1 MSGQNSITITVDAT
15 GALQGIQGT
24 TEALE
29 RLNNTAREALAQL
42 QATAEVENPFKVVLE
57 GMSEATSLA
66 SNYVTVVGALKNLP
80 ADLAGMATPFLG
92 QKVAL
97 EAATVAT
104 RGLSLA
110 MTALPLV
117 AIAAAVA
124 ALGTGL
130 YQMLTNTQESTRQY
144 KNLNDAMTALRPVIG
159 GNGESL
165 DRFVLRMDKAT
176 ASTRQLTLAA
186 LDAAKTTAETE
197 RKQQQAAASS
207 ALGRMEAL
215 ARAQVPTDPM
225 GNNFV
230 TEPDLGLDP
239 EVVKTLQD
247 FAKSA
252 NKDVADLAGQLY
264 ALGPAGKEALQTL
277 VEFQGKQ
284 VSLLELAVASQGTN
298 EALTDLGQK
307 MRVARG
313 ELTAAEQATLEHT
326 RATNAATGAVQTQ
339 TACLNELAVAQ
350 KGVADG
356 MDMSAGLAEMT
367 AQFNASVAATQQA
380 TDAMVE
386 GTYAKIQAD
395 FNATL
400 AANAATPSQIVAE
413 GRKANDAAAE
423 TGKKQ
428 AEEVNKTAETIAK
441 GWGEALFNQ
450 ITGKGDGIKSW
461 FKGLFKQIASDA
473 LKNKIIVPVTSAIA
487 GALGGFGIGALTGT
501 ADAAGGS
508 GGGGG
513 ATGGNL
519 LESLSGGLTKALD
532 GLQAGVT
539 KLGSSLFGTAEGF
552 LEVPGGVSAKIAGS
566 NGLLGS
572 GGQFLG
578 STNLATGIT
587 GALSGVGLGM
597 TAGGLLGA
605 LGIGKGNQT
614 GAAIGG
620 AIGGVVGSF
629 VPVLGTALGGILG
642 GALGSLFGSK
652 PSNKEGN
659 AVIDLSAGSYTIGGF
674 TGKKYSQE
682 NRDAAGD
689 LAKQVLSIKDALEK
703 GFGAKV
709 TGTLAVGAGDR
720 DGLFATSLN
729 STARTSFS
737 KDEAGA
743 KQLVAFVTGEFV
755 TGIKDQLAPEI
766 GAALGRV
773 DFGDMTKAAGDLD
786 FIRNFRDS
794 LGALKE
800 DMGLQNQAARAAA
813 DAVRTQTDAIKEFRE
828 TTARL
833 FPDAVA
839 EADAALK
846 SYVEGLV
853 GIRQAAD
860 PLTQMETAM
869 IALQARFEA
878 YKPLLEEVGYT
889 AEQAQEAIAS
899 GLKQAKDQLKG
910 DYEKTLDRQYNE
922 LTGKGYVNQINDLI
936 TNRDTGL
943 KDAAALGVDPGLV
956 TRNFTAGLEA
966 QLKNLDKSQ
975 LEGLLVTFAGVTD
988 VATVVNT
995 ALARLNGTLQQT
1007 SETAEQIAAR
1017 AARTAEFRD
1026 GLLDRRARA
1035 TGAADTEAGQL
1046 DIFDRAA
1053 KTEKEATQ
1061 KRINEGELGA
1071 EALTELE
1078 ATLAAERE
1086 AITRDFAARALE
1098 AAKANAEKQAEIARS
1113 LGDRVAALQAVG
1125 DKDGD
1130 IRLLERKQKAEYD
1143 AAVAAGWTA
1152 DQLSILSDV
1161 LKGEMGNAVAEKQRQ
1176 AAAAEAAVTSSLAD
1190 RVATL
1195 YNATLPDGEIRNLER
1210 KQKAEYDAAVAAGWT
1225 AGQLAVLSDVLKVEM
1240 AQAIDAAA
1248 ARIRTLNEGIQDR
1261 LFAATTDTSTLS
1273 GALAAFDR
1281 KTAKE
1286 RADIAR
1292 NAGADLVSFD
1302 QATAAERLK
1311 IEKDFADRAA
1321 AVNQG
1326 FADRLFAATNDADT
1340 LSGALAAF
1348 DRQAAKERLDAAKT
1362 GGANLALL
1370 EKAQGAERARIVK
1383 SFADKAIAEAQANA
1397 DAARDKLIQAYQR
1410 EADAARTLAAD
1421 WRDAGKSIRDAL
1433 KADKLSDQYSNLNP
1447 DQRAALAEQELRRL
1461 AARANDSSLTAQERL
1476 DAAQAL
1482 PEARRTFLD
1491 AVRPLYEGTE
1501 RWGEALDMSAKLLE
1515 GVADTGD
1522 RQADLAQRQVDL
1534 AEGQLTALGVVNDS
1548 VLSVADALDRYRQAV
1563 EKLAEVKAAAVPVAQ
1578 SPAPAAGIPAND
1590 QPTTPTIEQVR
1601 ADLLAA
1607 VTMRSMLGDV
1617 EVLTWQKDGKT
1628 MGALSKEEVT
1638 TTRPLD
1644 YLLFTARKVGLAG
1657 YQGGGIIGNGLY
1669 NTDSVLA
1676 RYQDGGFVALAGG
1689 EFVTRA
1695 PSVNNDTLPLLR
1707 AINDTGRPPAGLRSD
1722 EGSARMERL
1731 LAALLSQA
1739 EDNGRRQAELDAR
1752 GYDLLADRLT
1762 GLLAQ
1767 GQDAAA
1773 DRRRVAR

>member
-1 MSGQNSITITVDAT
+1 MSGQNSITINVDAS

-24 TEALE
+24 DEALRRLGATAAACAGQFQALQGAVSGLSSGQSAIDTMLGALPDMLTTVNELHTALRNLPGALQTLGLMAAPITATTEA
-29 RLNNTAREALAQL
+29 TAAATAATRALAVA
-42 QATAEVENPFKVVLE
+42 QA
-57 GMSEATSLA
+57 
-66 SNYVTVVGALKNLP
+66 
-80 ADLAGMATPFLG
+80 
-92 QKVAL
+92 
-97 EAATVAT
+97 
-104 RGLSLA
+104 
-110 MTALPLV
+110 ALPLV
-117 AIAAAVA
+117 AIGAAIA
-124 ALGTGL
+124 ALGVGL
-130 YQMLTNTQESTRQY
+130 YEMFNNTQESTRQY
-144 KNLNDAMTALRPVIG
+144 KNLNEAMTALRPVIG
-159 GNGESL
+159 GNAESL
-165 DRFVLRMDKAT
+165 DSFVTRMDKAT
-176 ASTRQLTLAA
+176 ASTRRLTLAA
-186 LDAAKTTAETE
+186 LDAAKATAESD
-197 RKQQQAAASS
+197 RKQQQAAAS
-207 ALGRMEAL
+207 GAL
-215 ARAQVPTDPM
+215 ARMQAQARANVPVDPM
-225 GNNFV
+225 GGNFV
-230 TEPDLGLDP
+230 AQADLGIDP
-239 EVVKTLQD
+239 DVVKTLQD
-247 FAKSA
+247 FANSA
-252 NKDVADLAGQLY
+252 TKDVADLAGQLY

-277 VEFQGKQ
+277 VDFQGKQ

-298 EALTDLGQK
+298 EALGTLAEQA
-307 MRVARG
+307 RIARG
-313 ELTAAEQATLEHT
+313 ELTETEQATL
-326 RATNAATGAVQTQ
+326 RQAKAAKGTADAVQTQ
-339 TACLNELAVAQ
+339 ADSLRDLADAQ
-350 KGVADG
+350 RDATDS
-356 MDMSAGLAEMT
+356 MDISAGLGQMV
-367 AQFNASVAATQQA
+367 AQFNAGMAASQEALNAQLEQTYTQ
-380 TDAMVE
+380 
-386 GTYAKIQAD
+386 IQAD

-400 AANAATPSQIVAE
+400 AANAATPSQIMAE

-428 AEEVNKTAETIAK
+428 AEEVNKTADAIAK
-441 GWGEALFNQ
+441 GWGEALFGQ
-450 ITGKGDGIKSW
+450 ITGKGDSIKNW

-473 LKNKIIVPVTSAIA
+473 LKNKIIVPVTSAIT

-508 GGGGG
+508 GGSG
-513 ATGGNL
+513 ATGGGL

-532 GLQAGVT
+532 GLQAGVN
-539 KLGSSLFGTAEGF
+539 KLGSSLFGEYGRRGTATD
-552 LEVPGGVSAKIAGS
+552 
-566 NGLLGS
+566 GLLGH

-578 STNLATGIT
+578 STDLATGIT

-614 GAAIGG
+614 GSAIGG

-659 AVIDLSAGSYTIGGF
+659 AVIDLSAGTYAIGGF

-703 GFGAKV
+703 GFGARV

-720 DGLFATSLN
+720 DGLFATTLN

-743 KQLVAFVTGEFV
+743 KQLVAFVTGQFV
-755 TGIKDQLAPEI
+755 SGIKDQLAPEI

-773 DFGDMTKAAGDLD
+773 DFADMTKAAGDLD

-794 LGALKE
+794 LDALKG
-800 DMGLQNQAARAAA
+800 DMGLQNQAALAAA
-813 DAVRTQTDAIKEFRE
+813 DAVRTQTEAVKQFRE

-869 IALQARFEA
+869 VALQARFEA

-889 AEQAQEAIAS
+889 AEQAQAAIAS

-910 DYEKTLDRQYNE
+910 DYEKTLDRQYND

-936 TNRDTGL
+936 ANRDTGL
-943 KDAAALGVDPGLV
+943 KDAAALGVDPALV

-966 QLKNLDKSQ
+966 QVKGLDKSQ
-975 LEGLLVTFAGVTD
+975 LEGLLTSFADMPAVVD
-988 VATVVNT
+988 VVNT
-995 ALARLNGTLQQT
+995 ALAKLNGTLQQT
-1007 SETAEQIAAR
+1007 AETADQIVAR

-1035 TGAADTEAGQL
+1035 RGEADTQTGQL
-1046 DIFDRAA
+1046 AIFDRAA
-1053 KTEKEATQ
+1053 EKEKAATEKRVQ
-1061 KRINEGELGA
+1061 EGELA
-1071 EALTELE
+1071 ATVLTELE

-1086 AITRDFAARALE
+1086 AITRDFAARELE
-1098 AAKANAEKQAEIARS
+1098 ATKAQAEKVAEINRS
-1113 LGDRVAALQAVG
+1113 LEDRVAALLAVG

-1143 AAVAAGWTA
+1143 AAKAAGWTA
-1152 DQLSILSDV
+1152 EQLSILSDV
-1161 LKGEMGNAVAEKQRQ
+1161 LNGEMGNAVAEKQRQ

-1195 YNATLPDGEIRNLER
+1195 YNSTLPDGDIRNLER

-1248 ARIRTLNEGIQDR
+1248 QRLRSLNDGIADR

-1273 GALAAFDR
+1273 GALSAFDR
-1281 KTAKE
+1281 KIAKE
-1286 RADIAR
+1286 RADIAKT
-1292 NAGADLVSFD
+1292 AGADLVSFD
-1302 QATAAERLK
+1302 AATAAERLK
-1311 IEKDFADRAA
+1311 IERDFAEQAA
-1321 AVNQG
+1321 SLNQG

-1348 DRQAAKERLDAAKT
+1348 DQQAARERLDAAKK
-1362 GGANLALL
+1362 GGVNLALL

-1383 SFADKAIAEAQANA
+1383 SFADKAIAEAQATA
-1397 DAARDKLIQAYQR
+1397 DAARDKLVQAYQR

-1421 WRDAGKSIRDAL
+1421 WREAGKSIRDAL
-1433 KADKLSDQYSNLNP
+1433 KADNLSDQYSNLNP
-1447 DQRAALAEQELRRL
+1447 DQRAALAEQELRDL
-1461 AARANDSSLTAQERL
+1461 AARASDPTLTAQERL
-1476 DAAQAL
+1476 AAAQAL
-1482 PEARRTFLD
+1482 PAARRAFLD

-1501 RWGEALDMSAKLLE
+1501 RWGNALDLSARLLE

-1522 RQADLAQRQVDL
+1522 QQADLTQRQVDL

-1548 VLSVADALDRYRQAV
+1548 ILSVADALDEYRKAV
-1563 EKLAEVKAAAVPVAQ
+1563 EKLAEVKANPTPEAQ
-1578 SPAPAAGIPAND
+1578 QPAPAAGTPAND
-1590 QPTTPTIEQVR
+1590 QPAARSIEQVR
-1601 ADLLAA
+1601 ADLSAA
-1607 VTMRSMLGDV
+1607 VSQRTLLGDT
-1617 EVLTWQKDGKT
+1617 EVLTWTQNGQTRASLTAADL
-1628 MGALSKEEVT
+1628 A
-1638 TTRPLD
+1638 TRPLD
-1644 YLLFTARKVGLAG
+1644 YLLDIARLAGLAG
-1657 YQGGGIIGNGLY
+1657 YQQGGMVGNGRF
-1669 NTDSVLA
+1669 NADSVLA
-1676 RYQDGGFVALAGG
+1676 RYQGGGFIALAGG

-1695 PSVNNDTLPLLR
+1695 TSVTADTAPILR

-1722 EGSARMERL
+1722 EGSARLERL
-1731 LAALLSQA
+1731 LAALLTQA
-1739 EDNGRRQAELDAR
+1739 QDNGKRQADLDAR
-1752 GYDLLADRLT
+1752 GYDLLADRL
-1762 GLLAQ
+1762 GLLLAQ
-1767 GQDAAA
+1767 AQDAAA

>member
-15 GALQGIQGT
+15 GALQGIQRV
-24 TEALE
+24 EQAVQALVVKA
-29 RLNNTAREALAQL
+29 NNASETIKAL
-42 QATAEVENPFKVVLE
+42 
-57 GMSEATSLA
+57 
-66 SNYVTVVGALKNLP
+66 
-80 ADLAGMATPFLG
+80 
-92 QKVAL
+92 
-97 EAATVAT
+97 TVAT
-104 RGLSLA
+104 SNIATTAAQVNAGAQGQAKAAGQQKQAKAEAADPQRGTDEERKEAAAAAKLNVEATKLEAQSAKALA
-110 MTALPLV
+110 ENTNQAKLALIELTK
-117 AIAAAVA
+117 AHELNKIAAAEEA
-124 ALGTGL
+124 
-130 YQMLTNTQESTRQY
+130 E
-144 KNLNDAMTALRPVIG
+144 LNKAKVSEMGAVI
-159 GNGESL
+159 NKYGE
-165 DRFVLRMDKAT
+165 A
-176 ASTRQLTLAA
+176 
-186 LDAAKTTAETE
+186 
-197 RKQQQAAASS
+197 RKQIEEKAAAD
-207 ALGRMEAL
+207 AEAIKKVMAEEEKL
-215 ARAQVPTDPM
+215 KKLQ
-225 GNNFV
+225 
-230 TEPDLGLDP
+230 E
-239 EVVKTLQD
+239 TLT
-247 FAKSA
+247 KSWGDA
-252 NKDVADLAGQLY
+252 
-264 ALGPAGKEALQTL
+264 
-277 VEFQGKQ
+277 F
-284 VSLLELAVASQGTN
+284 
-298 EALTDLGQK
+298 
-307 MRVARG
+307 
-313 ELTAAEQATLEHT
+313 
-326 RATNAATGAVQTQ
+326 
-339 TACLNELAVAQ
+339 
-350 KGVADG
+350 
-356 MDMSAGLAEMT
+356 LAE
-367 AQFNASVAATQQA
+367 
-380 TDAMVE
+380 
-386 GTYAKIQAD
+386 
-395 FNATL
+395 
-400 AANAATPSQIVAE
+400 
-413 GRKANDAAAE
+413 
-423 TGKKQ
+423 
-428 AEEVNKTAETIAK
+428 
-441 GWGEALFNQ
+441 
-450 ITGKGDGIKSW
+450 ITGKSGAMK
-461 FKGLFKQIASDA
+461 DA
-473 LKNKIIVPVTSAIA
+473 MGKLLKELAAQAIRNKIIVPITTSLAGFLSGAGIASLMGEATPAGNANAAGNAAASGSNVVAAATSAIN
-487 GALGGFGIGALTGT
+487 GSGT
-501 ADAAGGS
+501 APVDVVGS
-508 GGGGG
+508 
-513 ATGGNL
+513 
-519 LESLSGGLTKALD
+519 LTKALD

-539 KLGSSLFGTAEGF
+539 KLGSNLFGTVGANG
-552 LEVPGGVSAKIAGS
+552 AAGTS
-566 NGLLGS
+566 GLLGS
-572 GGQFLG
+572 GGEFLG

-743 KQLVAFVTGEFV
+743 KQLVAFVTGQFV

-889 AEQAQEAIAS
+889 AEQAQEAIAN
-899 GLKQAKDQLKG
+899 GLKKAKDQLKG

-922 LTGKGYVNQINDLI
+922 LTGKGYVNQINDLVD
-936 TNRDTGL
+936 NLNVGR
-943 KDAAALGVDPGLV
+943 KDAAALGVDPTLV

-995 ALARLNGTLQQT
+995 ALAKLNGTLQQT

-1017 AARTAEFRD
+1017 AARTSEFRD

-1061 KRINEGELGA
+1061 KRIKEGELGG
-1071 EALTELE
+1071 EALAELE

-1086 AITRDFAARALE
+1086 AISRDFVTRA
-1098 AAKANAEKQAEIARS
+1098 AAKDAEIARS

-1302 QATAAERLK
+1302 AATAAERLK

-1433 KADKLSDQYSNLNP
+1433 KADKLSDQYGNLNP

-1482 PEARRTFLD
+1482 PEARRAFLD

-1534 AEGQLTALGVVNDS
+1534 AEQQLTTLGVVNDS
-1548 VLSVADALDRYRQAV
+1548 ILSVADALDRYRQAV

>member
-24 TEALE
+24 DAALRQLGATAEAC
-29 RLNNTAREALAQL
+29 AGQFAAMQEALAGVSNQKSGFDALWGVLPDVLTTVNELHTALGRVPSAL
-42 QATAEVENPFKVVLE
+42 QALGLMAAPIAATAE
-57 GMSEATSLA
+57 
-66 SNYVTVVGALKNLP
+66 
-80 ADLAGMATPFLG
+80 
-92 QKVAL
+92 
-97 EAATVAT
+97 ATVAATAAT
-104 RGLSLA
+104 RALA
-110 MTALPLV
+110 VAQLALPLA
-117 AIAAAVA
+117 AIGAAIVT
-124 ALGTGL
+124 LGVGL
-130 YQMLTNTQESTRQY
+130 YEMLTNTQESTRQY

-450 ITGKGDGIKSW
+450 ITGKGDSIKNW

-508 GGGGG
+508 AGGG

-532 GLQAGVT
+532 GLQAGVA

-899 GLKQAKDQLKG
+899 GLKKAKDQLKG

-995 ALARLNGTLQQT
+995 ALAKLNGTLQQT

-1061 KRINEGELGA
+1061 KRIKEGELGV
-1071 EALTELE
+1071 EALAELE

-1086 AITRDFAARALE
+1086 AISRDFVTRA
-1098 AAKANAEKQAEIARS
+1098 AAKDAEIARS

-1286 RADIAR
+1286 RADIAK

-1482 PEARRTFLD
+1482 PEARRAFLD

-1534 AEGQLTALGVVNDS
+1534 AEQQLTTLGVVNDS

-1563 EKLAEVKAAAVPVAQ
+1563 EKLAEVKANPTPEAQ

-1695 PSVNNDTLPLLR
+1695 PSVNADTTPILR

-1722 EGSARMERL
+1722 EGAARMERL